1 MVTSIP
7 GPRSQELIA
16 RKAAAVAAGVGHTVP
31 IQAVAAGGGV
41 VVDADGNSLIDLGA
55 GIAVTTL
62 GNAHPKVVAAVQEQ
76 VAQFTHTCFMISPYE
91 SYVAVAEALN
101 RITPG
106 AHAKKTALFN
116 SGAEAVENAVK
127 IARKFTKKQAVVAFD
142 HGYHGR
148 TNLTMALT
156 AKSMPY
162 KSGFGPF
169 ASEVYR
175 APMSYPFRDGLSG
188 SDAAKKAISIIEKQV
203 GADNLAAIIIEPIQ
217 GEGGFIVPADGFL
230 PALVDWCRANDVV
243 FIADEIQTGF
253 ARSGAMFASEHFGIV
268 PDLITTAK
276 GIAGGLPLAAVTG
289 RSEIMDASHAGGLGG
304 TYGGNPDRLRRRAG
318 RDRRLRERGAHRAR
332 ERAGRDPDRAPR
344 RDPGIRPAP
353 GGRPRTRCDG
363 GGRVRAP
370 HDGRAGCRAHRRGC
384 EGVHRAGCHRAHVR
398 HLRQRHPLP
407 SSSLHLRRPAP
418 RGPRCRR
425 RGAERRVMRPRWTGR
440 GDAGPAR
447 NPFAP
452 SDRAK
457 EPTWPS

>member
-1 MVTSIP
+1 MSTTATDTLTAPVPLGGPTLPQERRIVTSIP
-7 GPRSQELIA
+7 GPRSQELLA
-16 RKAAAVAAGVGHTVP
+16 RKADAVAAGVGHTVP

-62 GNAHPKVVAAVQEQ
+62 GNAHPRIVAAVQEQ
-76 VAQFTHTCFMISPYE
+76 VAQFTHTCFMVSPYE

-106 AHAKKTALFN
+106 SHAKKSALFN

-127 IARKFTKKQAVVAFD
+127 IARKYTKKQAVVAFD

-175 APMSYPFRDGLSG
+175 APMSYPFRDGGLSG
-188 SDAAKKAISIIEKQV
+188 ADAARKAISVIEKQV
-203 GADNLAAIIIEPIQ
+203 GADNLAAVIIEPIQ

-230 PALVDWCRANDVV
+230 QGLLTWCRSNNVV

-253 ARSGAMFASEHFGIV
+253 ARTGAMFASDLFGIE

-289 RSEIMDASHAGGLGG
+289 RAEIMDASHAGGLGG
-304 TYGGNPDRLRRRAG
+304 TYGGNPLACAAALAAIDVFENDGLTERAEQIGAILTDRLRRMQSADPRIG
-318 RDRRLRERGAHRAR
+318 DIRGRGAMIAA
-332 ERAGRDPDRAPR
+332 EFVVPATRDA
-344 RDPGIRPAP
+344 
-353 GGRPRTRCDG
+353 DG
-363 GGRVRAP
+363 TLTSTIAK
-370 HDGRAGCRAHRRGC
+370 ACIA
-384 EGVHRAGCHRAHVR
+384 EGVIVLTCGTYGNVIRF
-398 HLRQRHPLP
+398 LPPL
-407 SSSLHLRRPAP
+407 SISDELLHEALDVVEA
-418 RGPRCRR
+418 
-425 RGAERRVMRPRWTGR
+425 AL
-440 GDAGPAR
+440 AA
-447 NPFAP
+447 A
-452 SDRAK
+452 
-457 EPTWPS
+457 